1 MPPPPPVD
9 VGSCAR
15 AAVDDWVMRGLPEG
29 PRLLGED
36 SPLGDGRV
44 WSVLRMLLLSRE
56 INEESVCTIIFQMTA
71 LSTSIASYFK
81 SRPCTTTARVYSIMC
96 RTNVQD
102 PKLLEHFFSA
112 PA

>member
-36 SPLGDGRV
+36 SPLGEGSV
-44 WSVLRMLLLSRE
+44 WSLLRMLLL
-56 INEESVCTIIFQMTA
+56 FD
-71 LSTSIASYFK
+71 FGGD
-81 SRPCTTTARVYSIMC
+81 RVKGRDC
-96 RTNVQD
+96 PAPRGVLD
-102 PKLLEHFFSA
+102 WLLT
-112 PA
+112 PPP